1 MLVFVKG
8 GRLKEPE
15 KNPRSQDENQQQTQ
29 RSCTFAVRSGVVNPD
44 LTPPPPPFKSAGGP
58 NPL

>member
-15 KNPRSQDENQQQTQ
+15 KNPLSQDENQQQTQ
-29 RSCTFAVRSGVVNPD
+29 RSCTCDVRSGVGSPD
-44 LTPPPPPFKSAGGP
+44 LEPPPPPFKSAGGP